1 MNLRTCVAPSGK
13 FTYGIHKPGFN
24 VVNMRE
30 NNYVGPVGLF
40 DNDTPFENQSNFPP
54 NMVTEPNADMI
65 YEIANPFPFRG
76 VTYIARS
83 WAEAKAQN
91 QLSIMLPAPP
101 DVSFTETIKKWFGKN
116 QLTSEK
122 SDVIFQTL
130 PKPLQ
135 LTIASTSTDPDDLIS
150 LAGISCEFIFEKN
163 TLQPCGLRYRKKE
176 NGIARPVIKDK
187 MLYEVIANNP
197 FLPDGYKRVMV
208 LKPGVQGGS
217 EIVGEW
223 SNSDAGGQ
231 THVFEYLRRNSYIPW
246 GHYAANMADDAVRY
260 RVNDL
265 SQTDMTALRH
275 LYYQRTFIRLAQ
287 ALGISTECER
297 RCMGEEELESLRIQV
312 TGALKSSSKRDN
324 LEFNRTLWG
333 WNFGFD
339 YAPSKYRLHASHQ
352 QIHQQYAMVPSF
364 VTADHLAADQ
374 DHCGNMMTAFACGDL
389 IADFIRQYR
398 KQTGKKFFETYISA
412 IYNNQRLDG
421 KNKARSLVIFEDE
434 NVMLFVPKA
443 QTSQWEIQ
451 LMTLDPVGNILEA
464 DLATRCSI
472 DRSILLAVQILEKM
486 GAKMIT
492 SIEYSKSFNT
502 GEDDDQRLL
511 YAFLPRLPE
520 SPGAF
525 SEAQLRWIN
534 GHYPED
540 FAAACRL
547 KISKTAGVYEIR

>member
-1 MNLRTCVAPSGK
+1 MDLKTCVHPTGK

-30 NNYVGPVGLF
+30 NNYVGSLGFLA
-40 DNDTPFENQSNFPP
+40 DNIPCENLDNFPP
-54 NMVTEPNADMI
+54 GTVEEPSADII
-65 YEIANPFPFRG
+65 YEIPNPFPFRG
-76 VTYIARS
+76 VTYIAKS
-83 WAEAKAQN
+83 WAEEKSQN
-91 QLSIMLPAPP
+91 PSAIMLAEPP
-101 DVSFTETIKKWFGKN
+101 EVSFSATIKKWFGNN
-116 QLTSEK
+116 QLTPEK
-122 SDVIFQTL
+122 KEKIFQTL
-130 PKPLQ
+130 PQPLQ
-135 LTIASTSTDPDDLIS
+135 LATAATSKDPEDLIC
-150 LAGISCEFIFEKN
+150 LACLCCEFILDEK
-163 TLQPCGLRYRKKE
+163 TQQPTGLRYRKNE
-176 NGIARPVIKDK
+176 NGAVRPVIKDK
-187 MLYEVIANNP
+187 ILYEVIANNP
-197 FLPDGYKRVMV
+197 CLPDDYKQVMV

-223 SNSDAGGQ
+223 SNVSTGGN

-246 GHYAANMADDAVRY
+246 GHYAANMADDSVRY
-260 RVNDL
+260 RVIDL
-265 SQTDMTALRH
+265 SETDMRALRH

-287 ALGISTECER
+287 ELGISIECER
-297 RCMGEEELESLRIQV
+297 RCLSGQELESLRIQIV
-312 TGALKSSSKRDN
+312 DALQASSKRDH

-352 QIHQQYAMVPSF
+352 QIHQQYAMVP
-364 VTADHLAADQ
+364 AAVKMAPMSSGSDSSG
-374 DHCGNMMTAFACGDL
+374 HMMAAYACGDL

-398 KQTGKKFFETYISA
+398 QQTGKNFFETYIQA
-412 IYNNQRLDG
+412 ISDNQRLDG
-421 KNKARSLVIFEDE
+421 KDKDRSLVIFEDE

-451 LMTLDPVGNILEA
+451 LMTRQPIGNVVEA
-464 DLATRCSI
+464 DLKTRYAI
-472 DRSILLAVQILEKM
+472 DNAILCAVQILERM

-492 SIEYSKSFNT
+492 SIEYSKSFDAKDN
-502 GEDDDQRLL
+502 DQRLL

-540 FAAACRL
+540 FAAACRM
-547 KISKTAGVYEIR
+547 KIVNT